1 MSQVQREEEMY
12 KIWDL
17 ERMLGVS
24 RATVYRWCKDGTVN
38 FIKLPSGHIR
48 IPYKEVEKLKCY
60 TK

>member
-1 MSQVQREEEMY
+1 MLQTIGKEPMY
-12 KIWDL
+12 KLWDL

-24 RATVYRWCKDGTVN
+24 RATIYRWCKDGTID

-48 IPYKEVEKLKCY
+48 IPYKEVKKLKCY